1 MSAATLTTQRSFCMK
16 KKLCVIIGIFLVLG
30 LVFTACSDNNSSDDL
45 FNGTW
50 AESTGRFT
58 ISATNGSFKLL
69 DRSVEYIRGIYTLSG
84 NTANVKI
91 TEVNS
96 IVFGGTVLGGTGWV
110 KYSDLSSTQKAQLEA
125 QQGIPENFVLT
136 IVNNTFTY
144 NGRTYTKSG
153 NTNPDAPVITKFVVG
168 ITLAD
173 SDAGKPEKT
182 VFNKGDQFL
191 YGFQASDSKGDWKR
205 MVHTVK
211 VAGQSYDHSV
221 DFPDRYIGYK
231 NIGTNIGPLNLSDSG
246 AYEMTWYILDQAG
259 NKSNVITRTI
269 TVN

>member
-1 MSAATLTTQRSFCMK
+1 MK
-16 KKLCVIIGIFLVLG
+16 RNLFIILGVFLVIG
-30 LVFTACSDNNSSDDL
+30 LLFIACSDDNSSDDL

-50 AESTGRFT
+50 ADPTGRFT

-69 DRSVEYIRGIYTLSG
+69 DRGVEYIRGTYTLSG

-96 IVFGGTVLGGTGWV
+96 IVFGGTGWV

-125 QQGIPENFVLT
+125 QQGMPENFVLT

-153 NTNPDAPVITKFVVG
+153 SSNPDAPVITKFVVG

-211 VAGQSYDHSV
+211 IGGQSYDLSV
-221 DFPDRYIGYK
+221 DFPDRFIGNT
-231 NIGTNIGPLNLSDSG
+231 NIGTNIGPHNLSDSG
-246 AYEMTWYILDQAG
+246 TYEMTWYILDQAG
-259 NKSNVITRTI
+259 NKSNVITRTV